1 MNVPD
6 HCGGLHSEQKHEQW
20 LQHLR
25 EMSGGQDTRGI
36 EITSTIRMLSRFIDT
51 AVNQA
56 TDFGELSGPR
66 LSILLRLMGEESR
79 GNHSGI
85 NPTRISHYQD
95 VRKNTVTSLLKGLE
109 DQGLIERSPDPQDR
123 RGFLIRI
130 TPAGRELVRTTA
142 PARFECMNRIVSGLS
157 GDERDQ
163 LIQLLAKLRN
173 TLMQR
178 VHNPVDEQPQ
188 S

>member
-1 MNVPD
+1 MNVPNRCSGT
-6 HCGGLHSEQKHEQW
+6 HFEQKHEQW

-36 EITSTIRMLSRFIDT
+36 AITSSIRMLGRFIDT

-66 LSILLRLMGEESR
+66 LSILLRLMGEEAH
-79 GNHSGI
+79 GNQSGI
-85 NPTRISHYQD
+85 NPTQLSHYQD
-95 VRKNTVTSLLKGLE
+95 VRKNTITSLLKGLE
-109 DQGLIERSPDPQDR
+109 EHGLIERSSDPQDR

-130 TPAGRELVRTTA
+130 TPAGRDLVNSTA
-142 PARFECMNRIVSGLS
+142 PARFEFMNQIVSDLS
-157 GDERDQ
+157 SDERDQ
-163 LIQLLAKLRN
+163 LIHLLTKLRN

-178 VHNPVDEQPQ
+178 IHNPLDE
-188 S
+188 